1 MDPTTD
7 RDDREVITALRRTAE
22 VPLGM
27 TSRLEASVSRRDRL
41 PVGLTIPEKCCL
53 ASGALIPFVAGGAVG
68 GITLL
73 LIGVA
78 GVLGY
83 LQWTVLVDDPAAA

>member
-7 RDDREVITALRRTAE
+7 RDDRGVITALRRSAE

-27 TSRLEASVSRRDRL
+27 TARLEAAVTRRARETR
-41 PVGLTIPEKCCL
+41 GLTAEEKWCL
-53 ASGALIPFVAGGAVG
+53 ASGALIPFLAGGAG
-68 GITLL
+68 GVLVL
-73 LIGVA
+73 VVAVA

-83 LQWTVLVDDPAAA
+83 LQWTVLVEE